1 MSAYTDIEVRIDDPV
16 AVIRLNRPA
25 RLNALIERR
34 APQFQRIGNSD

>member
-16 AVIRLNRPA
+16 AVIRLSRPA
-25 RLNALIERR
+25 RLNAFIEKR